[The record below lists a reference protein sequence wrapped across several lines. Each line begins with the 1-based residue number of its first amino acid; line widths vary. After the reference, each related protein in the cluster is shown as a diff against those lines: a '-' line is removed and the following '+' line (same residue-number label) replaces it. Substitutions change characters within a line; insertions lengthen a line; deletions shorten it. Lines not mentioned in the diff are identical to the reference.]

1 MEEEANT
8 SALGGLD
15 RHARIAAD
23 PVDRLLEQQ
32 RSAYRYRRSQSRGV
46 LTPLGQQYE
55 IISGPVD
62 IEAPRRAQ
70 GELRRRGARS
80 IRRTDRVRSGG
91 PSRVDT
97 ASVVDVED
105 SGNHMGSK
113 NHTGNDVTSV
123 DHMVAE
129 LPVRAKDVEELR
141 RFPRELLQSSEDRVR
156 SIRIGVD
163 TMSHSYSDG
172 ALLRASRPPNAP
184 VSNRRG
190 SAGSHS
196 LARDGNR
203 EIKALPRRHDSLA
216 HRSSHAFAEVQR
228 RQRAAFENTLEDRRQ
243 LREALFS
250 LSLQREQDLADLVRK
265 RNGFEDSPL
274 KSSQD
279 NNYPLRSRSRA
290 ALGTEDVDSSIFMTS
305 VAIPA
310 KPSNVPHDCNKST
323 VGKPH
328 VSVDKKS
335 TVGQG
340 GRISRQIQSTLW
352 HEATRNRAEQLR
364 FWQSFR
370 QLAQSEMNCNAPD
383 KPTEISVYR
392 TVEAL
397 KTDHSDRDGAIEK
410 LVARV
415 RDLVVANADLDAEFL
430 GVVIDT
436 MDAQLRKPN
445 QTRAS
450 ILRLVRHIAA
460 RSKVSDA
467 ELEAALPRVDLGDSG
482 HAKNVRRFS
491 MSPTFGRR
499 SIPGEPINRQESGS
513 FAGNGIVEGMHR
525 SRTDS
530 ILPTRPPSLL
540 QPLLSGV

>member
-172 ALLRASRPPNAP
+172 EQSCGIDYRYDLMFLPQLCRAPFCRCTPE
-184 VSNRRG
+184 G
-190 SAGSHS
+190 
-196 LARDGNR
+196 
-203 EIKALPRRHDSLA
+203 I
-216 HRSSHAFAEVQR
+216 
-228 RQRAAFENTLEDRRQ
+228 
-243 LREALFS
+243 
-250 LSLQREQDLADLVRK
+250 
-265 RNGFEDSPL
+265 
-274 KSSQD
+274 
-279 NNYPLRSRSRA
+279 
-290 ALGTEDVDSSIFMTS
+290 
-305 VAIPA
+305 
-310 KPSNVPHDCNKST
+310 
-323 VGKPH
+323 
-328 VSVDKKS
+328 
-335 TVGQG
+335 
-340 GRISRQIQSTLW
+340 
-352 HEATRNRAEQLR
+352 EATKCTCVEQARIGRQPFPCEGRQSRNQ
-364 FWQSFR
+364 
-370 QLAQSEMNCNAPD
+370 
-383 KPTEISVYR
+383 
-392 TVEAL
+392 
-397 KTDHSDRDGAIEK
+397 G
-410 LVARV
+410 
-415 RDLVVANADLDAEFL
+415 
-430 GVVIDT
+430 
-436 MDAQLRKPN
+436 
-445 QTRAS
+445 
-450 ILRLVRHIAA
+450 
-460 RSKVSDA
+460 
-467 ELEAALPRVDLGDSG
+467 
-482 HAKNVRRFS
+482 
-491 MSPTFGRR
+491 SPT
-499 SIPGEPINRQESGS
+499 
-513 FAGNGIVEGMHR
+513 
-525 SRTDS
+525 
-530 ILPTRPPSLL
+530 PS
-540 QPLLSGV
+540 